1 MDIFSSQTIIPTCI
15 VRTMYISIYT
25 HIDSPVQLTN
35 SSWHRCGA
43 DGIDMPAWRG
53 SLFKVRSSFT
63 KRGKSRNIGMIFL
76 LEWIEK

>member
-15 VRTMYISIYT
+15 VRTMYISIYN

-43 DGIDMPAWRG
+43 DGIDMPI
-53 SLFKVRSSFT
+53 RSSFT